1 MNINKKALNKDNQNN
16 MLQNNPILKA
26 LINSLWNTLW
36 SGGIANPLTAIEQIT
51 YLLFMKRLDD
61 MEIKLENDA
70 AFLNETYVSKRFA
83 GMYMPYV
90 DNDKFMKEYG
100 KSTFAFKSLDKAKN
114 PRSKQELRWSN
125 FKRITP
131 TEEMLEHV
139 RYNVFPFIKTLN
151 GDASPFTK
159 HMANAVF
166 IIEKPTLLFEAI
178 NKIEEIFIEI
188 EKDASDGGHTFQDI
202 QGDVYEMLLSEI
214 AQAGKNGQFRTP
226 RHIIKLMAELVE
238 PQLGNKIADPACGT
252 AGFLLGAYQY
262 ILTDLV
268 RKKDKKKLE
277 KDEDGFEMATYSS
290 FIDEK
295 IKKVLDESFY
305 GFDID
310 VTMVRLG
317 LMNLM
322 MHGIDNP
329 KIDYKDSL
337 SKSYNEAGQYDI
349 VLANPPFTGKIDR
362 GDVNTSL
369 RIESPSSE
377 LLFLDRISS
386 MLRIGGKAA
395 VIIPEG
401 VLFGSSNAQ
410 KQTREII
417 LKDNQLEAVI
427 SLPSG
432 AFKPYTGVKTA
443 ILVFTK
449 VEEKSKTWNTEK
461 VWFYELQSDGY
472 SLDDN
477 RRRLKD
483 FPLPET
489 KAAFD
494 NKAKTKTKDRKSHF
508 FVPIAEIQE
517 NDLDLSFNRYKE
529 YEYVEQTYEPPKEI
543 LAKLMKLEK
552 EILKD
557 MEELNSLI
565 G

>member
-1 MNINKKALNKDNQNN
+1 
-16 MLQNNPILKA
+16 MLQNNPVLKS

-36 SGGIANPLTAIEQIT
+36 SGGISNPITAIEQIT
-51 YLLFMKRLDD
+51 YLLFMKRIDE
-61 MEIKLENDA
+61 MELKNKKTTKSNSR
-70 AFLNETYVSKRFA
+70 FKGTYE
-83 GMYMPYV
+83 PYV
-90 DNDKFMKEYG
+90 DEALYLFKDKDDYPKYVKDIDAAKKKIEELKKPRP
-100 KSTFAFKSLDKAKN
+100 KS
-114 PRSKQELRWSN
+114 ELRWSY
-125 FKRITP
+125 FKDITP
-131 TEEMLEHV
+131 NEKMLEHV
-139 RYNVFPFIKTLN
+139 RYNVFPFIQTLN
-151 GDASPFTK
+151 GDSSPFTK

-166 IIEKPTLLFEAI
+166 IIEKPNLLAEAI
-178 NKIEEIFIEI
+178 NKIDEIFVEI
-188 EKDASDGGHTFQDI
+188 EKDATKGGHAFQDI

-226 RHIIKLMAELVE
+226 RHIIKLMTELVE
-238 PQLGNKIADPACGT
+238 PKLGDKIADPACGT

-262 ILTDLV
+262 ILTDLA
-268 RKKDKKKLE
+268 RKQSKKKLE
-277 KDEDGFEMATYSS
+277 KDEDGFERGANST
-290 FIDEK
+290 ILNN
-295 IKKVLDESFY
+295 KKKAILDESFY
-305 GFDID
+305 GFDVDI
-310 VTMVRLG
+310 TMVRLG
-317 LMNLM
+317 LMNLI

-337 SKSYNEAGQYDI
+337 SKFYNETGQYNI
-349 VLANPPFTGKIDR
+349 ILANPPFTGKIDR
-362 GDVNTSL
+362 GDINQNL
-369 RIESPSSE
+369 RIDSPASE

-386 MLRIGGKAA
+386 MLCKDGRAA

-417 LKDNQLEAVI
+417 LKDNRLEAVI
-427 SLPSG
+427 SLPEG
-432 AFKPYTGVKTA
+432 AFKPYTAVKTS

-449 VEEKSKTWNTEK
+449 VEEKSEVWNTEK
-461 VWFYELQSDGY
+461 VWFYELESDGY

-489 KAAFD
+489 KLAFD
-494 NKAKTKTKDRKSHF
+494 KREKAKIKDRKSHF
-508 FVPIAEIQE
+508 FVPLEEIQE

-529 YEYVEQTYEPPKEI
+529 YVYEEQTYEPPKEI
-543 LAKLMKLEK
+543 LAKLITLEK

>member
-1 MNINKKALNKDNQNN
+1 
-16 MLQNNPILKA
+16 MLQNNPVLKA

-61 MEIKLENDA
+61 METKLEGDA
-70 AFLNETYVSKRFA
+70 RFTGEKYKSKRFS
-83 GMYMPYV
+83 GTYIPYV
-90 DNDKFMKEYG
+90 DESLYQVTDKMSKADAKKIQDAL
-100 KSTFAFKSLDKAKN
+100 KSARKPK
-114 PRSKQELRWSN
+114 SKQELRWSR

-131 TEEMLEHV
+131 TDKMLEHV

-151 GDASPFTK
+151 GDTSPFTK

-178 NKIEEIFIEI
+178 NKIEEIFVEI
-188 EKDASDGGHTFQDI
+188 EKDASEGGHTFQDI

-226 RHIIKLMAELVE
+226 RHIIKLMAALVE
-238 PQLGNKIADPACGT
+238 PQLGHKIADPACGT

-268 RKKDKKKLE
+268 RKKDKRKIE
-277 KDEDGFEMATYSS
+277 KDDDGFEIATYSA
-290 FIDEK
+290 FIDAKVKK
-295 IKKVLDESFY
+295 ILDDSFY

-362 GDVNTSL
+362 GDVNPSL
-369 RIESPSSE
+369 RIESGASE

-410 KQTREII
+410 KKTREIL

-449 VEEKSKTWNTEK
+449 VEEKSKTWHTDK

-483 FPLPET
+483 FPLPEAKET
-489 KAAFD
+489 FD
-494 NKAKTKTKDRKSHF
+494 KRNKTKTKDRKTHF
-508 FVPIAEIQE
+508 FVPIAEIQK
-517 NDLDLSFNRYKE
+517 NDLDLSYNRYKE
-529 YEYVEQTYEPPKEI
+529 YEYIEQTYDPPKKI
-543 LAKLMKLEK
+543 LAGLMELEQ

-557 MEELNSLI
+557 MEELNNLI

>member
-1 MNINKKALNKDNQNN
+1 

-61 MEIKLENDA
+61 MEAKRESDA
-70 AFLNETYVSKRFA
+70 KFRGEKYVSRFS
-83 GMYMPYV
+83 GTYIPYV
-90 DNDKFMKEYG
+90 DESLFQVSNKMTREEQKKIKNDLISARKSRRKE
-100 KSTFAFKSLDKAKN
+100 D
-114 PRSKQELRWSN
+114 LRWN
-125 FKRITP
+125 KFKQITP
-131 TEEMLEHV
+131 IEKMLEHV
-139 RYNVFPFIKTLN
+139 KYNVFPFIKTLN
-151 GDASPFTK
+151 GNTSPFTK
-159 HMANAVF
+159 HMSNAVF
-166 IIEKPTLLFEAI
+166 IIEKPNLLSEAI

-188 EKDASDGGHTFQDI
+188 EKDARDGGHTFQDI
-202 QGDVYEMLLSEI
+202 QGDVYEMLLNEI

-238 PQLGNKIADPACGT
+238 PQLGHKIADPACGT
-252 AGFLLGAYQY
+252 SGFLLGAYQY

-277 KDEDGFEMATYSS
+277 KDEDGFERGVFSAVLT
-290 FIDEK
+290 EK
-295 IKKVLDESFY
+295 IKKELDNSFY

-337 SKSYNEAGQYDI
+337 SKSYNETGQYNI

-362 GDVNTSL
+362 DDVNTSL
-369 RIESPSSE
+369 RIDSPSSE

-386 MLRIGGKAA
+386 MLCKGGKAA

-410 KQTREII
+410 KQTREIL
-417 LKDNQLEAVI
+417 LKDNRLEAVI

-449 VEEKSKTWNTEK
+449 VKERSKTWHTEK
-461 VWFYELQSDGY
+461 VWFYELSSDGY

-489 KAAFD
+489 KEAFD
-494 NKAKTKTKDRKSHF
+494 KRNKTITEDRKSHF
-508 FVPIAEIQE
+508 FVPINEIQE

-529 YEYVEQTYEPPKEI
+529 YSYSEQTYDPPKEI
-543 LAKLMKLEK
+543 LAKLIKLEK
-552 EILKD
+552 EILKG

>member
-1 MNINKKALNKDNQNN
+1 
-16 MLQNNPILKA
+16 MLQNNPTLKS

-36 SGGIANPLTAIEQIT
+36 SSGIANPLTAIEQIT

-61 MEIKLENDA
+61 LETKLEGDA
-70 AFLNETYVSKRFA
+70 HFTGETYRSKRFS
-83 GMYMPYV
+83 GTYIPYV
-90 DNDKFMKEYG
+90 DESQYQLTNKMSNTEVKKVQSTLKE
-100 KSTFAFKSLDKAKN
+100 AKK
-114 PRSKQELRWSN
+114 PRSKQELRWSQI
-125 FKRITP
+125 KRVTP
-131 TEEMLEHV
+131 TDKMLEHV
-139 RYNVFPFIKTLN
+139 RYNVFPFIKSLHGET
-151 GDASPFTK
+151 SFFTK

-166 IIEKPTLLFEAI
+166 IIEKPTLLYEAI
-178 NKIEEIFIEI
+178 NKIEEIFVEI
-188 EKDASDGGHTFQDI
+188 EKDASEGGHTFQDI

-238 PQLGNKIADPACGT
+238 PRLGHKIADPACGT

-268 RKKDKKKLE
+268 RKKDERKIE
-277 KDEDGFEMATYSS
+277 KDDDGFETATYSAV
-290 FIDEK
+290 IDENV
-295 IKKVLDESFY
+295 KKTLENSFY
-305 GFDID
+305 GFDQD

-322 MHGIDNP
+322 MHGIENP

-349 VLANPPFTGKIDR
+349 VLANPPFTGKIDQ
-362 GDVNTSL
+362 GDVNPSL
-369 RIESPSSE
+369 RIESGASE

-386 MLRIGGKAA
+386 MLRVGGKAA

-410 KQTREII
+410 KQTREIL

-432 AFKPYTGVKTA
+432 VFKPYTGVKTA

-449 VEEKSKTWNTEK
+449 VEERSKDWHTDK
-461 VWFYELQSDGY
+461 VWFYELESDGY

-483 FPLPET
+483 FPLPEAKENFDKRT
-489 KAAFD
+489 KVKD
-494 NKAKTKTKDRKSHF
+494 KDRKTHF
-508 FVPIAEIQE
+508 FVPIGEIQE
-517 NDLDLSFNRYKE
+517 NDLDLSYNRYRQ
-529 YEYVEQTYEPPKEI
+529 YEYLEQSYDPPKDI
-543 LAKLMKLEK
+543 LARLIKLEQ
-552 EILKD
+552 EILKSV
-557 MEELNSLI
+557 EELNGLI

>member
-1 MNINKKALNKDNQNN
+1 
-16 MLQNNPILKA
+16 MLQSNPILKS
-26 LINSLWNTLW
+26 LINSLWNALW

-61 MEIKLENDA
+61 MEIKLEGDA
-70 AFLNETYVSKRFA
+70 QFTGEKYESKRFS
-83 GMYMPYV
+83 GTYIPYV
-90 DNDKFMKEYG
+90 DEAQYLFKEMNDYPKYVNDLDAAKKTIEEL
-100 KSTFAFKSLDKAKN
+100 KSPKS
-114 PRSKQELRWSN
+114 RQELRWSN

-131 TEEMLEHV
+131 TDKMLEHV
-139 RYNVFPFIKTLN
+139 RYNVFPFIKNLN
-151 GDASPFTK
+151 GEASAFTK
-159 HMANAVF
+159 HMVNASF
-166 IIEKPTLLFEAI
+166 EIQKPTLLLEAI
-178 NKIEEIFIEI
+178 NKIEQIFVEI
-188 EKDASDGGHTFQDI
+188 ERDASEGGHTFQDI
-202 QGDVYEMLLSEI
+202 QGDVYEMLLGEI

-238 PQLGNKIADPACGT
+238 PQLGHKIADPACGT

-268 RKKDKKKLE
+268 RKKDKRKLE
-277 KDEDGFEMATYSS
+277 IDDDGFETATYSS
-290 FIDEK
+290 FIDEN
-295 IKKVLDESFY
+295 IKKILDDSFY

-329 KIDYKDSL
+329 KIDYSDTL
-337 SKSYNEAGQYDI
+337 SKSYNPETYDI

-369 RIESPSSE
+369 RIDSPASE

-395 VIIPEG
+395 VIVPEG

-410 KQTREII
+410 KQIREIL

-427 SLPSG
+427 SLPTG

-449 VEEKSKTWNTEK
+449 VEEKSKTWHTEK

-477 RRRLKD
+477 RRRLKNT
-483 FPLPET
+483 PLPEA
-489 KAAFD
+489 KAEFVARE
-494 NKAKTKTKDRKSHF
+494 KTKTVDRKSHF
-508 FVPIAEIQE
+508 YVPIAEIQE

-529 YEYVEQTYEPPKEI
+529 YEYVEQTYEPPKTILAALIKLEREI
-543 LAKLMKLEK
+543 LQ
-552 EILKD
+552 D
-557 MEELNSLI
+557 MEELNDLI

>member
-1 MNINKKALNKDNQNN
+1 

-61 MEIKLENDA
+61 MEIKFENDA
-70 AFLNETYVSKRFA
+70 AFLKEKYQSKRF
-83 GMYMPYV
+83 GGTFVPYV
-90 DNDKFMKEYG
+90 DESLYQITDKTSKE
-100 KSTFAFKSLDKAKN
+100 DAKKIEAALKEAKK
-114 PRSKQELRWSN
+114 PVSKQELRWN
-125 FKRITP
+125 KFKRITP
-131 TEEMLEHV
+131 TDKMLEHV

-151 GDASPFTK
+151 GDTSPFTK
-159 HMANAVF
+159 HMSNAVF

-238 PQLGNKIADPACGT
+238 PQLGHKIADPACGT

-290 FIDEK
+290 FIDAK

-329 KIDYKDSL
+329 KIDYQDSL

-449 VEEKSKTWNTEK
+449 VEDKSKKWHTEK

-489 KAAFD
+489 KEAFD
-494 NKAKTKTKDRKSHF
+494 QRYKTKTKDRKSHF

>member
-1 MNINKKALNKDNQNN
+1 
-16 MLQNNPILKA
+16 MLQNNPILKS

-51 YLLFMKRLDD
+51 YLLFIKRIDD
-61 MEIKLENDA
+61 MEIKLEGDA
-70 AFLNETYVSKRFA
+70 KFTGDKYVSKRFS
-83 GMYMPYV
+83 GIYNPFVNESEYPIDIS
-90 DNDKFMKEYG
+90 DNPTENQEMQI
-100 KSTFAFKSLDKAKN
+100 ALQKAKQ
-114 PRSKQELRWSN
+114 PRSKQELRWSQ

-131 TEEMLEHV
+131 TDKMLEHV

-151 GDASPFTK
+151 GDTSPFTK

-178 NKIEEIFIEI
+178 NKIEEIFVEI
-188 EKDASDGGHTFQDI
+188 EKDASEGGHAFQDI

-238 PQLGNKIADPACGT
+238 PQLGHKIADPACGT

-268 RKKDKKKLE
+268 RRKDKKKLE

-295 IKKVLDESFY
+295 VKTILDESFY

-329 KIDYKDSL
+329 QIDYKDSL
-337 SKSYNEAGQYDI
+337 SKSYNEAGRYDI
-349 VLANPPFTGKIDR
+349 VLANPPFTGKIDH
-362 GDVNTSL
+362 GDINTSL
-369 RIESPSSE
+369 RIDSPSSE

-386 MLRIGGKAA
+386 MLRIGGKAS
-395 VIIPEG
+395 VIVPEG
-401 VLFGSSNAQ
+401 VLFGSSKAQ
-410 KQTREII
+410 KQTREIL

-449 VEEKSKTWNTEK
+449 VEEKSKTWHTEK

-483 FPLPET
+483 FPLPEA
-489 KAAFD
+489 KEAFD
-494 NKAKTKTKDRKSHF
+494 KRNKTKTKDRKSYF
-508 FVPIAEIQE
+508 FVPIAEIKE

-529 YEYVEQTYEPPKEI
+529 YEYVEQKYDPPKEI
-543 LAKLMKLEK
+543 LSKLMKLETQ
-552 EILKD
+552 ILKD

>member
-1 MNINKKALNKDNQNN
+1 
-16 MLQNNPILKA
+16 MLQSNPILKS

-36 SGGIANPLTAIEQIT
+36 SGGIANPITAIEQIT

-61 MEIKLENDA
+61 MEIKLEGDA
-70 AFLNETYVSKRFA
+70 KFTGDKYESKRFA
-83 GMYMPYV
+83 GTYIPYV
-90 DNDKFMKEYG
+90 DESLYQVFENG
-100 KSTFAFKSLDKAKN
+100 GTFKYEEQEQADKALKEAKK
-114 PRSKQELRWSN
+114 PVSKQELRWSN

-131 TEEMLEHV
+131 TNKMLEHV

-166 IIEKPTLLFEAI
+166 IIEKPTLLFEAV

-268 RKKDKKKLE
+268 RIKDKKKLE
-277 KDEDGFEMATYSS
+277 KDDDGFEMATYSS

-295 IKKVLDESFY
+295 IKKVLDDSFY

-329 KIDYKDSL
+329 KVDYKDSL

-349 VLANPPFTGKIDR
+349 VLANPPFTGKIDI
-362 GDVNTSL
+362 GDVNPSL
-369 RIESPSSE
+369 RIESPASE

-432 AFKPYTGVKTA
+432 AFKPYTSVKTA

-461 VWFYELQSDGY
+461 VWFYELKSDGY

-477 RRRLKD
+477 RKRLKD

-489 KAAFD
+489 KQAFD
-494 NKAKTKTKDRKSHF
+494 QRNKTNTNDRKSHF
-508 FVPIAEIQE
+508 FVPIEEIQE

-529 YEYVEQTYEPPKEI
+529 YEYVEQTYEPPKDI
-543 LAKLMKLEK
+543 LAKLMKLEQ

>member
-1 MNINKKALNKDNQNN
+1 

-61 MEIKLENDA
+61 METQLEA
-70 AFLNETYVSKRFA
+70 IAQFTGEEYISKRFN
-83 GMYMPYV
+83 GTYDPYV
-90 DNDKFMKEYG
+90 DEVLYLFKDKDDYPKYVNDVERVKQNIEELKM
-100 KSTFAFKSLDKAKN
+100 
-114 PRSKQELRWSN
+114 PRSKQELRWSQ

-131 TEEMLEHV
+131 PDVMLDHV
-139 RYNVFPFIKTLN
+139 RYNVFPFIKQLN
-151 GDASPFTK
+151 GDTSPFTK

-166 IIEKPTLLFEAI
+166 IIEKPTLLLEAI
-178 NKIEEIFIEI
+178 NKIEEIFVEI
-188 EKDASDGGHTFQDI
+188 EKDAVEGGHTFQDI

-238 PQLGNKIADPACGT
+238 PQLGHKIADPACGT
-252 AGFLLGAYQY
+252 SGFLLGAYQY

-268 RKKDKKKLE
+268 RKKDKHKIE
-277 KDEDGFEMATYSS
+277 KDDDGFEIATYSA
-290 FIDEK
+290 FIDEPVK
-295 IKKVLDESFY
+295 NILNESFY

-369 RIESPSSE
+369 RIESGASE

-410 KQTREII
+410 KQTREIL

-432 AFKPYTGVKTA
+432 TFKPYTGVKTA

-449 VEEKSKTWNTEK
+449 VEEKSKTWHTENI
-461 VWFYELQSDGY
+461 WFYELQSDGY

-477 RRRLKD
+477 RRRLKN

-489 KAAFD
+489 KDSFD
-494 NKAKTKTKDRKSHF
+494 RRKKTTSNDRKTHF
-508 FVPIAEIQE
+508 FVPIGEILD
-517 NDLDLSFNRYKE
+517 NDLDLSYNRYKE
-529 YEYVEQTYEPPKEI
+529 YEYKEQTYAPPKEI
-543 LAKLMKLEK
+543 LAKLIKLEQ

>member
-1 MNINKKALNKDNQNN
+1 

-61 MEIKLENDA
+61 METKLENDA
-70 AFLNETYVSKRFA
+70 AFLKEKFISKRFS
-83 GMYMPYV
+83 GNYNPYV
-90 DNDKFMKEYG
+90 NEGQYPVDVFENPTEKQEMQI
-100 KSTFAFKSLDKAKN
+100 ALMQAKQ
-114 PRSKQELRWSN
+114 PRSKQELRWSQ

-131 TEEMLEHV
+131 TDKMLEHV

-151 GDASPFTK
+151 GETSPFTK

-188 EKDASDGGHTFQDI
+188 EKDANDGGHTFQDI

-277 KDEDGFEMATYSS
+277 KDDDGFEIATYSS
-290 FIDEK
+290 FIDKK

-369 RIESPSSE
+369 RIDSPASE

-483 FPLPET
+483 SPLPIAKT
-489 KAAFD
+489 AFD
-494 NKAKTKTKDRKSHF
+494 KRGKQNIEDRKSYF
-508 FVPIAEIQE
+508 FVPINEIQE
-517 NDLDLSFNRYKE
+517 NDLDLSYNRYKE
-529 YEYVEQTYEPPKEI
+529 YEYAEQSYDPPKEI
-543 LAKLMKLEK
+543 LAKLILLEK

>member
-1 MNINKKALNKDNQNN
+1 
-16 MLQNNPILKA
+16 MLQTNPILKA
-26 LINSLWNTLW
+26 LINSLWNALW
-36 SGGIANPLTAIEQIT
+36 SGGIANPLSAIEQIT
-51 YLLFMKRLDD
+51 YLLFMRQLDEI
-61 MEIKLENDA
+61 EIKERSDA
-70 AFLNETYVSKRFA
+70 EYMKEKYISKRFGGTYIPFVNERDFLFDA
-83 GMYMPYV
+83 NGKMLTGEAL
-90 DNDKFMKEYG
+90 KKAEIELAKE
-100 KSTFAFKSLDKAKN
+100 KK
-114 PRSKQELRWSN
+114 PRSEQELRWSK
-125 FKRITP
+125 FKRITQ
-131 TEEMLEHV
+131 TDKLLEHV

-151 GDASPFTK
+151 GEETPFTK
-159 HMANAVF
+159 YMANAVF

-178 NKIEEIFIEI
+178 NKIEEIFVEI
-188 EKDASDGGHTFQDI
+188 EKDANEGGHTFQDI
-202 QGDVYEMLLSEI
+202 QGDVYEMLLGEI

-226 RHIIKLMAELVE
+226 RHIIKLMSELVE
-238 PQLGNKIADPACGT
+238 PKLGDQIADPACGT
-252 AGFLLGAYQY
+252 SGFLLGAYQY

-277 KDEDGFEMATYSS
+277 KDEDGFERGTFSAVLSKGNKEILDKS
-290 FIDEK
+290 F
-295 IKKVLDESFY
+295 F

-329 KIDYKDSL
+329 TLEYKDTL
-337 SKSYNEAGQYDI
+337 SKSYNEAGKYNI
-349 VLANPPFTGKIDR
+349 ILANPPFTGKIDR
-362 GDVNTSL
+362 GDVNPSL
-369 RIESPSSE
+369 RIETPATE

-386 MLRIGGKAA
+386 MLRTGGKAA

-410 KQTREII
+410 KQTREIL

-432 AFKPYTGVKTA
+432 SFKPYTGVKTA
-443 ILVFTK
+443 ILIFTK
-449 VEEKSKTWNTEK
+449 VKEKSKDWNTEE
-461 VWFYELQSDGY
+461 VWFYELKSDGY

-483 FPLPET
+483 TPLPEAKET
-489 KAAFD
+489 FD
-494 NKAKTKTKDRKSHF
+494 KRKKNKTKDRKTHF
-508 FVPIAEIQE
+508 FVPIKEIQE

-529 YEYVEQTYEPPKEI
+529 YEYLEQTYEPPKEI

-552 EILKD
+552 EILID

>member
-1 MNINKKALNKDNQNN
+1 

-61 MEIKLENDA
+61 METKLEGDA
-70 AFLNETYVSKRFA
+70 KFTGDKYESKRFA
-83 GMYMPYV
+83 GNFVPYV
-90 DNDKFMKEYG
+90 DESLYQITDKTSKDEAKKIEAALKE
-100 KSTFAFKSLDKAKN
+100 AKK
-114 PRSKQELRWSN
+114 PISKQELRWHKL
-125 FKRITP
+125 KRITP
-131 TEEMLEHV
+131 TDKMLEHV

-449 VEEKSKTWNTEK
+449 VEEKSKTWHTEK

-489 KAAFD
+489 KDTFD
-494 NKAKTKTKDRKSHF
+494 NRVKSKTKDRKSHF

-529 YEYVEQTYEPPKEI
+529 YEYVEQTYEPQKEI

>member
-1 MNINKKALNKDNQNN
+1 
-16 MLQNNPILKA
+16 MLQNNPVLKA
-26 LINSLWNTLW
+26 LINSLWNTFW

-61 MEIKLENDA
+61 METKLEGDA
-70 AFLNETYVSKRFA
+70 QFTGEKYKSKRFS
-83 GMYMPYV
+83 GTYIPYV
-90 DNDKFMKEYG
+90 SESLLQVTDKMSKTEIKEIQD
-100 KSTFAFKSLDKAKN
+100 ALKAARK

-125 FKRITP
+125 FKRISP
-131 TEEMLEHV
+131 TDRMLEHV

-151 GDASPFTK
+151 GDTSPFTK

-178 NKIEEIFIEI
+178 NKIEEIFVEI
-188 EKDASDGGHTFQDI
+188 EKDASEGGHTFQDI

-226 RHIIKLMAELVE
+226 RHIIKLMAELLE
-238 PQLGNKIADPACGT
+238 PQLGHKIVDPACGT

-268 RKKDKKKLE
+268 RKKDKRKIE
-277 KDEDGFEMATYSS
+277 KDDDGFEIATYSA
-290 FIDEK
+290 FIDENKKK
-295 IKKVLDESFY
+295 ILDESFY

-337 SKSYNEAGQYDI
+337 SKSYNESGQYDI

-362 GDVNTSL
+362 GDVNASL
-369 RIESPSSE
+369 RIESGASE

-410 KQTREII
+410 KQTREIL

-449 VEEKSKTWNTEK
+449 VEEKSKTWHTEK

-489 KAAFD
+489 KERFVKR
-494 NKAKTKTKDRKSHF
+494 NKTKTKDRKTHF
-508 FVPIAEIQE
+508 FVPIAEIQD
-517 NDLDLSFNRYKE
+517 NDLDLSYNRYKE
-529 YEYVEQTYEPPKEI
+529 YEYVEQTYDPPKEI

-557 MEELNSLI
+557 MDELNSLI

>member
-1 MNINKKALNKDNQNN
+1 
-16 MLQNNPILKA
+16 MLQNNPALKS

-36 SGGIANPLTAIEQIT
+36 SGGISNPLSAIEQIT

-61 MEIKLENDA
+61 MEAKREADSKFTGEDYISRFTGEYIPYIDESLYQFPDNATSEDRERI
-70 AFLNETYVSKRFA
+70 ETSVREAKR
-83 GMYMPYV
+83 
-90 DNDKFMKEYG
+90 
-100 KSTFAFKSLDKAKN
+100 
-114 PRSKQELRWSN
+114 PRSKQELRWSQ

-131 TEEMLEHV
+131 TEKMLEHV
-139 RYNVFPFIKTLN
+139 RYNVFPFIKALN
-151 GDASPFTK
+151 GSTSPFTK

-188 EKDASDGGHTFQDI
+188 EKDANEGGHTFQDI

-238 PQLGNKIADPACGT
+238 PQLGHRIADPACGT

-268 RKKDKKKLE
+268 RKKDKDKLE
-277 KDEDGFEMATYSS
+277 KDEDGFEKGTFSA
-290 FIDEK
+290 
-295 IKKVLDESFY
+295 VLDQKNKDILEQSFW

-329 KIDYKDSL
+329 NIDYKDSL
-337 SKSYNEAGQYDI
+337 SKSYDEAGQYDI
-349 VLANPPFTGKIDR
+349 ILANPPFTGKIDR
-362 GDVNTSL
+362 GDINPSL
-369 RIESPSSE
+369 RVDTPSSE

-395 VIIPEG
+395 VIVPEG
-401 VLFGSSNAQ
+401 VLFGSSKAQ
-410 KQTREII
+410 KQTREIL

-449 VEEKSKTWNTEK
+449 VEEKSNTWHTDK

-472 SLDDN
+472 TLDDN

-483 FPLPET
+483 SPLPEA
-489 KAAFD
+489 KLNFD
-494 NKAKTKTKDRKSHF
+494 SKNETSTTDRKTHF
-508 FVPIAEIQE
+508 FVTVSEIQE
-517 NDLDLSFNRYKE
+517 NDLDLSYNRYKE
-529 YEYVEQTYEPPKEI
+529 YEYTEETYDPPKDI
-543 LAKLMKLEK
+543 LSKLMKLEK
-552 EILKD
+552 EILVG
-557 MEELNSLI
+557 MEELNGLI

>member
-1 MNINKKALNKDNQNN
+1 
-16 MLQNNPILKA
+16 MLQNNPILKS

-51 YLLFMKRLDD
+51 YLLFMKRLDE
-61 MEIKLENDA
+61 METKLEGDA
-70 AFLNETYVSKRFA
+70 KFVGEIYKSKRFS
-83 GMYMPYV
+83 GTYIPYV
-90 DNDKFMKEYG
+90 DE
-100 KSTFAFKSLDKAKN
+100 SLYQITSKMTKAEAKKIQEALKVAKK
-114 PRSKQELRWSN
+114 PVSKQELRWSK

-131 TEEMLEHV
+131 TDKMLEQV

-151 GDASPFTK
+151 GDTSPFTK

-290 FIDEK
+290 FIDKK

-369 RIESPSSE
+369 RIDSPSSE

-401 VLFGSSNAQ
+401 VLFGSSKAQ

-427 SLPSG
+427 SMPSG

-449 VEEKSKTWNTEK
+449 VEEKSKTWHTEK

-489 KAAFD
+489 KDAFD
-494 NKAKTKTKDRKSHF
+494 NRAKSKTKDRKSHF

>member
-1 MNINKKALNKDNQNN
+1 
-16 MLQNNPILKA
+16 MLQTNPILKA

-61 MEIKLENDA
+61 MEAKREGDA
-70 AFLNETYVSKRFA
+70 QFTGDKYVSRFS
-83 GMYMPYV
+83 GVYIPYV
-90 DNDKFMKEYG
+90 NENTVRDFINDHNVSGGHEDPDATIRNLKK
-100 KSTFAFKSLDKAKN
+100 
-114 PRSKQELRWSN
+114 PRPAEELRWSS

-131 TEEMLEHV
+131 TESMLEHV

-151 GDASPFTK
+151 GDTSPFTK

-188 EKDASDGGHTFQDI
+188 EKDASEGGHTFQDI

-277 KDEDGFEMATYSS
+277 KDEDGFEMAAYSS
-290 FIDEK
+290 FIDANV
-295 IKKVLDESFY
+295 KKVLDESFY

-337 SKSYNEAGQYDI
+337 SKSYNEAGLYDI

-369 RIESPSSE
+369 RIDSPASE

-449 VEEKSKTWNTEK
+449 VEEKSKTWHTEK

-483 FPLPET
+483 YPLPEA
-489 KAAFD
+489 KEAF
-494 NKAKTKTKDRKSHF
+494 NNRIKIKTKTKDRKSHF
-508 FVPIAEIQE
+508 FVPIEEIKE

-543 LAKLMKLEK
+543 LAKLLKLEK
-552 EILKD
+552 EILND
-557 MEELNSLI
+557 IEELNSLI

>member
-1 MNINKKALNKDNQNN
+1 

-61 MEIKLENDA
+61 MEIKFENDA
-70 AFLNETYVSKRFA
+70 AFLKEKYQSKRF
-83 GMYMPYV
+83 GGTFVPYV
-90 DNDKFMKEYG
+90 DESLYQITDKTSKE
-100 KSTFAFKSLDKAKN
+100 DAKKIEAALKEAKK
-114 PRSKQELRWSN
+114 PVSKQELRWN
-125 FKRITP
+125 KFKRITP
-131 TEEMLEHV
+131 TDKMLEHV

-151 GDASPFTK
+151 GDTSPFTK
-159 HMANAVF
+159 HMSNAVF

-238 PQLGNKIADPACGT
+238 PQLGHKIADPACGT

-290 FIDEK
+290 FIDAK

-329 KIDYKDSL
+329 KIDYQDSL

-449 VEEKSKTWNTEK
+449 VEDKSKKWHTEK

-489 KAAFD
+489 KEALD
-494 NKAKTKTKDRKSHF
+494 QRYKTKTKDRKSHF

>member
-1 MNINKKALNKDNQNN
+1 

-36 SGGIANPLTAIEQIT
+36 SGGISNPLTAIEQIT

-61 MEIKLENDA
+61 MEIKLEADA
-70 AFLNETYVSKRFA
+70 KFTGEKHVSKRFA
-83 GMYMPYV
+83 GTYHPV
-90 DNDKFMKEYG
+90 VEE
-100 KSTFAFKSLDKAKN
+100 TLFALEKGMSELEIRATGEALEAARKPK
-114 PRSKQELRWSN
+114 PTQELRWST
-125 FKRITP
+125 FRRITP
-131 TEEMLEHV
+131 TDKMLHHV
-139 RYNVFPFIKTLN
+139 RNNVFPFIKKLN
-151 GDASPFTK
+151 GETSPFTK

-188 EKDASDGGHTFQDI
+188 EKDASEGGHTFQDI

-238 PQLGNKIADPACGT
+238 PKLGNKIADPACGT

-262 ILTDLV
+262 ILTDIV
-268 RKKDKKKLE
+268 RKRDKKKIE
-277 KDEDGFEMATYSS
+277 KDDDGFEIATYSS

-295 IKKVLDESFY
+295 VKKILDESFY

-329 KIDYKDSL
+329 QIDYKDSL

-369 RIESPSSE
+369 RIDSPSTE

-386 MLRIGGKAA
+386 MLRNGGKAA

-410 KQTREII
+410 KQTREIL

-449 VEEKSKTWNTEK
+449 VEERSKTWNTEK

-489 KAAFD
+489 KEAYD
-494 NKAKTKTKDRKSHF
+494 KRNKKKNENRKSHF
-508 FVPIAEIQE
+508 FVPIEEIQE
-517 NDLDLSFNRYKE
+517 NELDLSYNRYKE

-543 LAKLMKLEK
+543 LAKLMKLEN
-552 EILKD
+552 EILTD
-557 MEELNSLI
+557 MQELNSLI

>member
-1 MNINKKALNKDNQNN
+1 
-16 MLQNNPILKA
+16 
-26 LINSLWNTLW
+26 
-36 SGGIANPLTAIEQIT
+36 
-51 YLLFMKRLDD
+51 
-61 MEIKLENDA
+61 
-70 AFLNETYVSKRFA
+70 
-83 GMYMPYV
+83 
-90 DNDKFMKEYG
+90 
-100 KSTFAFKSLDKAKN
+100 
-114 PRSKQELRWSN
+114 
-125 FKRITP
+125 
-131 TEEMLEHV
+131 
-139 RYNVFPFIKTLN
+139 
-151 GDASPFTK
+151 
-159 HMANAVF
+159 
-166 IIEKPTLLFEAI
+166 LLFEAI
-178 NKIEEIFIEI
+178 NKIEEIFVEI
-188 EKDASDGGHTFQDI
+188 EKDASEGGHTFQDI

-238 PQLGNKIADPACGT
+238 PQLGHRIADPACGT

-277 KDEDGFEMATYSS
+277 KDEDGFERGTFSA
-290 FIDEK
+290 
-295 IKKVLDESFY
+295 VLDEKKKEILEQSFF
-305 GFDID
+305 GFDVD

-329 KIDYKDSL
+329 NIDYKDSL
-337 SKSYNEAGQYDI
+337 SKSYNEAGQYNI

-362 GDVNTSL
+362 GDVNPSL
-369 RIESPSSE
+369 RIDSPSSE

-386 MLRIGGKAA
+386 MLRIGGKGA

-401 VLFGSSNAQ
+401 VLFGSSKAQ
-410 KQTREII
+410 KQTKEIL

-443 ILVFTK
+443 ILIFTK
-449 VEEKSKTWNTEK
+449 VEEKSKTWHTEK

-489 KAAFD
+489 KLAFD
-494 NKAKTKTKDRKSHF
+494 KRNKTKEKNRKTHF
-508 FVPIAEIQE
+508 FVPITEIKE
-517 NDLDLSFNRYKE
+517 NDLDLSYNRYKE
-529 YEYVEQTYEPPKEI
+529 YEYVEQKYEPPKEI
-543 LAKLMKLEK
+543 LSKLMKLEK
-552 EILKD
+552 EILTD

>member
-1 MNINKKALNKDNQNN
+1 
-16 MLQNNPILKA
+16 MLQNNPVLKS

-36 SGGIANPLTAIEQIT
+36 SGGISNPITAIEQIT
-51 YLLFMKRLDD
+51 YLLFMKRLDE
-61 MEIKLENDA
+61 MEA
-70 AFLNETYVSKRFA
+70 KRRKEAKIIGVYYKSRFEGKYA
-83 GMYMPYV
+83 PYV
-90 DNDKFMKEYG
+90 DESEMRDGSSVTQDEFDEDTRNIERLRKPRP
-100 KSTFAFKSLDKAKN
+100 KS
-114 PRSKQELRWSN
+114 ELRWSY
-125 FKRITP
+125 FKQITP
-131 TEEMLEHV
+131 NNIMLEHV
-139 RYNVFPFIKTLN
+139 RYNVFPFIKKLN
-151 GDASPFTK
+151 GETSPFTK
-159 HMANAVF
+159 HMENAVF
-166 IIEKPTLLFEAI
+166 VIEKPNLLAEAI
-178 NKIEEIFIEI
+178 NKIDEIFVEI
-188 EKDASDGGHTFQDI
+188 EKDAKDGGHSFQDI

-226 RHIIKLMAELVE
+226 RHIIKFMAELVE

-268 RKKDKKKLE
+268 RRKDKKKLE
-277 KDEDGFEMATYSS
+277 KDDDGFERATFSAVLN
-290 FIDEK
+290 DQQKK
-295 IKKVLDESFY
+295 ILEESFY

-329 KIDYKDSL
+329 QIDYKDSL
-337 SKSYNEAGQYDI
+337 SKSYNEAEKYDI

-362 GDVNTSL
+362 SDVNTNL
-369 RIESPSSE
+369 RIDSPSSE
-377 LLFLDRISS
+377 LLFLDRVSS
-386 MLRIGGKAA
+386 MLRKGGKAA
-395 VIIPEG
+395 VIVPEG

-410 KQTREII
+410 KQTKEIL
-417 LKDNQLEAVI
+417 LKDNKLEAVI

-449 VEEKSKTWNTEK
+449 IKERSKTWNTEK

-483 FPLPET
+483 FPLPEA
-489 KAAFD
+489 KESFD
-494 NKAKTKTKDRKSHF
+494 KRNKTKSKDRKSHF
-508 FVPIAEIQE
+508 FVPLLEIQE
-517 NDLDLSFNRYKE
+517 NDLDLSYNRYKE
-529 YEYVEQTYEPPKEI
+529 YEYFEQTYDPPKEI
-543 LAKLMKLEK
+543 LAKLMNLER
-552 EILKD
+552 EILKE

-565 G
+565 